1 MLAFDRVN
9 DSSDS
14 RNQPVRLLEGPIMV
28 VFIMLVFAA
37 MVLIIV
43 TWIYMDIVDMRIQ
56 RENDEK
62 RLLKINRQN
71 MKG

>member
-1 MLAFDRVN
+1 
-9 DSSDS
+9 
-14 RNQPVRLLEGPIMV
+14 MV